1 MAKRLKMTD
10 TIKGYIRAAVGDDI
24 DTNKVAVYESVAAS
38 TRPVNQSSTAY
49 HGAKMTFGFLGEMAE
64 HLKAESV
71 PILTMHNGG
80 MLPIGKVIHADVLAT
95 GDDHD
100 LNAMFYVEANSDYAE
115 KIDLGIIDEVSV
127 GALPEHAFCSECG
140 FDYMAPGNEMSF
152 WFRECD
158 KGHQIGQNGVHLR
171 LTKLRSWKELSLVNK
186 GASSKPKILGEAQ
199 QRLAK
204 QLPQKL
210 AASGVDLTHTVL
222 FCSSSQ
228 PTQEDPTMDLTALMA
243 QVQTLAS
250 DKTRLELQH
259 GQVSEQLT
267 AAQAQ
272 VASLTAELTAANT
285 KLNELNAGDAE
296 AKLAT
301 AEAQLSK
308 LTEFVKE
315 QSTHAAVAAGL
326 ELAEDATVEARL
338 DLLKTAQV
346 KLAAIPRGGVA
357 KGAEDDADEQ
367 LLAASQRV
375 AVSSAFTTNR

>member
-1 MAKRLKMTD
+1 
-10 TIKGYIRAAVGDDI
+10 
-24 DTNKVAVYESVAAS
+24 
-38 TRPVNQSSTAY
+38 
-49 HGAKMTFGFLGEMAE
+49 
-64 HLKAESV
+64 
-71 PILTMHNGG
+71 
-80 MLPIGKVIHADVLAT
+80 
-95 GDDHD
+95 
-100 LNAMFYVEANSDYAE
+100 
-115 KIDLGIIDEVSV
+115 
-127 GALPEHAFCSECG
+127 
-140 FDYMAPGNEMSF
+140 
-152 WFRECD
+152 
-158 KGHQIGQNGVHLR
+158 
-171 LTKLRSWKELSLVNK
+171 
-186 GASSKPKILGEAQ
+186 
-199 QRLAK
+199 
-204 QLPQKL
+204 
-210 AASGVDLTHTVL
+210 
-222 FCSSSQ
+222 
-228 PTQEDPTMDLTALMA
+228 MDLTALMA

-272 VASLTAELTAANT
+272 VASLTAELAAANT
-285 KLNELNAGDAE
+285 KLNELNAGDAA

-315 QSTHAAVAAGL
+315 QSSHAAVAAGL

>member
-1 MAKRLKMTD
+1 MAKRLTLTE

-24 DTNKVAVYESVAAS
+24 DTSKVAVYESVAAS
-38 TRPVNQSSTAY
+38 TRPINQSSTAY

-64 HLKAESV
+64 HLKTESV

-100 LNAMFYVEANSDYAE
+100 LNVMFYVEADSEYAG

-127 GALPEHAFCSECG
+127 GAVPEHAFCSECG

-272 VASLTAELTAANT
+272 VASLTAELAAANT
-285 KLNELNAGDAE
+285 KLNELNAGDAA

-357 KGAEDDADEQ
+357 KGAEDDSDEQ
-367 LLAASQRV
+367 LLAVSQRV

>member
-1 MAKRLKMTD
+1 MAKRLTLTD

-357 KGAEDDADEQ
+357 KGAEDDSDEQ